1 MLPFWAK
8 DNFSVLFSFLCCV
21 LFSTMFPLEARGEKI
36 TTTKAEEAKSTQEIY
51 KNKLRLG
58 GVGVG
63 GGK

>member
-1 MLPFWAK
+1 
-8 DNFSVLFSFLCCV
+8 
-21 LFSTMFPLEARGEKI
+21 MFPLEARGEKI